1 MNGDHVGFEID
12 TPADSEVKLSRDL
25 NRHLKSYRGK
35 SQLLWRSVLILKEHG
50 DHSEENGY
58 EVGLEIDS

>member
-1 MNGDHVGFEID
+1 MNGDHVGFEVD
-12 TPADSEVKLSRDL
+12 TPADGEVKLSRDL
-25 NRHLKSYRGK
+25 DRHLKPYRDE
-35 SQLLWRSVLILKEHG
+35 SQLLRRSVLILKEHG